1 MRRLFLIFAA
11 MLMISGCSVVPKSI
25 LKEVN
30 RDISLDQVQSNPAQY
45 TGQKVLWGGIILN
58 SENLENYTQIEVLE
72 TELAYD
78 ERPEDGTSR
87 GRFLIQSPGYL
98 DTNIYT
104 KNKRITIAGT
114 VKGVETGKIGK
125 MDYRYPVIEPIDM
138 RTFEQMTERD
148 YDYPYSPYM
157 YGPYYPYSPFY
168 PYGPFSPYG
177 PYRHPF
183 YPYPYPF
190 P

>member
-1 MRRLFLIFAA
+1 MRILFLIFTAIIIA
-11 MLMISGCSVVPKSI
+11 GCSVVPKSI

-30 RDISLDQVQSNPAQY
+30 RDITLDQVQSNPAQY

-58 SENLENYTQIEVLE
+58 SENLENLTQIEVLE

-78 ERPEDGTSR
+78 ERPEDGSSR

-104 KNKRITIAGT
+104 KNKRITVAGT

-138 RTFEQMTERD
+138 RTFEPMTERD
-148 YDYPYSPYM
+148 YDYPYYPYM
-157 YGPYYPYSPFY
+157 YGPYYPYSPLY

-177 PYRHPF
+177 PYRQPF
-183 YPYPYPF
+183 FPYPYPF

>member
-1 MRRLFLIFAA
+1 MRTLFVILAA
-11 MLMISGCSVVPKSI
+11 FIIAGCSVVPKSI

-30 RDISLDQVQSNPAQY
+30 RDITLDQVQSNPAQY
-45 TGQKVLWGGIILN
+45 AGQKVLWGGIILN
-58 SENLENYTQIEVLE
+58 SENLEQYTQIEVLE

-78 ERPEDGTSR
+78 ERPEDGSSR
-87 GRFLIQSPGYL
+87 GRFLIQTPGFL

-104 KNKRITIAGT
+104 KNKRITVAGT
-114 VKGVETGKIGK
+114 VKGVEIGKIGK

-138 RTFEQMTERD
+138 RTFEPMTERD
-148 YDYPYSPYM
+148 YDYPYMYG

-168 PYGPFSPYG
+168 PYGPFSPFG